1 MEQKNENSQFQ
12 YTYSAREQAELK
24 RIREKYAEREESKMD
39 RLRRLD
45 RGVAQKAQT
54 AALCFGVIGTLVLG
68 MGMSLAMTELGE
80 VLAFAVH
87 LAMLI
92 GISVGTVGM
101 VLVALAYPIYNCVL
115 KKERARIAP
124 EIIGLTD
131 ELLK

>member
-1 MEQKNENSQFQ
+1 ME
-12 YTYSAREQAELK
+12 
-24 RIREKYAEREESKMD
+24 
-39 RLRRLD
+39 RLRKLH
-45 RGVAQKAQT
+45 RGASKKAQSCAIT
-54 AALCFGVIGTLVLG
+54 LGVIGTLM